1 MNYGSRVEIIF
12 FLTSFLLRKDVY
24 NNENKKKNLI
34 KMKKLNMK
42 KTNKCF
48 CLILLFLSIYFIE

>member
-1 MNYGSRVEIIF
+1 MF
-12 FLTSFLLRKDVY
+12 K

-48 CLILLFLSIYFIE
+48 CLILLFLSIYFIEWNENNKLV